1 MVERGKVRINAR
13 LVTKPGA
20 VLRLGDMLTVVQP
33 GGVRV
38 VRVEAL
44 AVRRG
49 PATEARDLYS
59 EDDGDG

>member
-20 VLRLGDMLTVVQP
+20 VLRIGDTLTVVQP
-33 GGVRV
+33 AGVRV

-49 PATEARDLYS
+49 PATEARELYS
-59 EDDGDG
+59 EDDRPE

>member
-1 MVERGKVRINAR
+1 
-13 LVTKPGA
+13 
-20 VLRLGDMLTVVQP
+20 VVQP

-49 PATEARDLYS
+49 PATEARELYS
-59 EDDGDG
+59 EDDGEG